1 MSACVICDQPCVP
14 PRRVYCSARCSDVY
28 YTPPSKRTIRQHVE
42 RELFVSRETYARQPT
57 DAKSHELGVHIVHL
71 TMWLEQLDRAGG
83 GLAPAFPQPT
93 RRRHASEQQLA
104 LPEVA

>member
-1 MSACVICDQPCVP
+1 MSACVICDRPCVP

-42 RELFVSRETYARQPT
+42 RELFVARETYARQPAG
-57 DAKSHELGVHIVHL
+57 AKSGDLATYIVHL
-71 TMWLEQLDRAGG
+71 GSWLEMLDRVGG
-83 GLAPAFPQPT
+83 GSSLAFPQRPHRT
-93 RRRHASEQQLA
+93 SSDGNQLA

>member
-1 MSACVICDQPCVP
+1 MSECVICDRPCVP

-42 RELFVSRETYARQPT
+42 RELFVARETYARQHV
-57 DAKSHELGVHIVHL
+57 DAKSGDLATYIVHL
-71 TMWLEQLDRAGG
+71 GSWLELLARNGG
-83 GLAPAFPQPT
+83 GNALAFPARP
-93 RRRHASEQQLA
+93 RRLRNERAQLA